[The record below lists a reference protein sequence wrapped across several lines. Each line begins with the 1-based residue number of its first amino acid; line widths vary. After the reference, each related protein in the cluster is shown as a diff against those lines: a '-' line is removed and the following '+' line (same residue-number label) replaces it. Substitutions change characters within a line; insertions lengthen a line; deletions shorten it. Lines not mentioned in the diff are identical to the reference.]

1 MPLPSRLV
9 PLAAVA
15 LLAACAGPVP
25 LPPSPP
31 QPAPAAVEQA
41 TYGQVGIASWYGK
54 AHHGHITAN
63 GEIFDMRELTAAHR
77 SLPFDTV
84 VRVTNLASG
93 KTVKVRIND
102 RGPYAHG
109 RVIDLSAAAARQLG
123 IAEKGTAEVRI
134 EAFASDQVI
143 EEAVK

>member
-1 MPLPSRLV
+1 MPLPSRIV

-15 LLAACAGPVP
+15 LLAACAGPV

-31 QPAPAAVEQA
+31 QPASAAIEQP
-41 TYGQVGIASWYGK
+41 TFRQVGIASWYGK

-63 GEIFDMRELTAAHR
+63 GEIFDMHELTAAHR

-84 VRVTNLASG
+84 VRVTNLANG
-93 KTVKVRIND
+93 KSVQVRIND
-102 RGPYAHG
+102 RGPYVQG
-109 RVIDLSAAAARQLG
+109 RVVDLSAAAARQLG
-123 IAEKGTAEVRI
+123 IVEKGTVEVRI
-134 EAFASDQVI
+134 EAFASDQAT